1 MVAESEKI
9 LIVDE
14 QHTRATALK
23 TVLEFIG
30 QKCVIVAADA
40 LQQTLSDNA
49 AKRFSILVIGALPEG
64 NYSDVIK
71 SVPFLPVLV
80 VGDTLKHLLE
90 VPNVIALMSY
100 PFHYGEL
107 TIQLSDC
114 QEYKRLIPTNRGKG
128 MQSHFQGFVGN
139 SDAMRQVRFL
149 IEQVACSAANVLILG
164 ESGTG
169 KEVVANNI
177 HLLSERKDA
186 PFVPVNC
193 GAIPAD
199 LLESELFGHEKGAF
213 TGAIS
218 ARKGR
223 FELAQGG
230 TLFLDEIGDMPLLMQ
245 VKLLRVLQERSF
257 ERVGGTK
264 PIKCDVRV
272 IAATHRN
279 LETMIEAGTF
289 REDLFYRLNV
299 FPIETPALRER
310 PEDLP
315 LLIGEL
321 IKRVEAE
328 CGQDVKFSERAL
340 ESLKASPWSGNVR
353 ELSNLVER
361 MIIMYPGQVVDITE
375 LPKKYQAFE
384 VEAYVPEYPEELQ
397 ERDAIYEM
405 FSEGDSQED
414 FQDAYEEDVAS
425 GGGMWGM
432 LPPEGINLKE
442 YMAEIEISLITQAL
456 EYSDYVVARAAEIL
470 AVRRTTLV
478 EKMKK
483 YGLGKED

>member
-1 MVAESEKI
+1 MVEAEKI

-14 QHTRATALK
+14 QQSRAIALK
-23 TVLEFIG
+23 TVLDFIG
-30 QKCVIVAADA
+30 QRSEVVSSDR
-40 LQQTLSDNA
+40 LQAELADNA
-49 AKRFSILVIGALPEG
+49 AKRFSILVVGALTDGQYEQL
-64 NYSDVIK
+64 IK

-80 VGDTLKHLLE
+80 VGDTLKHLL
-90 VPNVIALMSY
+90 VIPNVIALLSY

-114 QEYKRLIPTNRGKG
+114 QEYKRLIPTNRAKG
-128 MQSHFQGFVGN
+128 IASHFQGFVGN
-139 SDAMRQVRFL
+139 SEAMRQVRFL
-149 IEQVACSAANVLILG
+149 IEQVAKSAANVLILG

-177 HLLSERKDA
+177 HLLSERKNS

-218 ARKGR
+218 SRKGR

-272 IAATHRN
+272 IAATHRD
-279 LETMIEAGTF
+279 LEEMIAAGTF

-299 FPIETPALRER
+299 FPIETPSLRDR
-310 PEDLP
+310 PDDLP
-315 LLIGEL
+315 LLIHEL
-321 IKRVEAE
+321 VKRVEAD
-328 CGQDVKFSERAL
+328 CGQDVTFSERAL
-340 ESLKASPWSGNVR
+340 ESLQGSPWSGNVR
-353 ELSNLVER
+353 ELANLVER
-361 MIIMYPGQVVDITE
+361 MVIMYPGQVVDITE
-375 LPKKYQAFE
+375 LPKKYQAFD
-384 VEAYVPEYPEELQ
+384 VEAFVPDYPEELQ

-405 FSEGDSQED
+405 FSDNEV
-414 FQDAYEEDVAS
+414 EEDYEDAHSEDMS

-442 YMAEIEISLITQAL
+442 YMADIEISLITQAL
-456 EYSDYVVARAAEIL
+456 EYSDYVVARAADIL
-470 AVRRTTLV
+470 SVRRTTLV